1 MDRGR
6 TFWERLADDVD
17 LASEPLPGQ
26 PIVELAGER
35 RVLIENHLGVKAY
48 SRESILVK
56 VKFGCICVCG
66 SGLELTRMTREQLL
80 IRGKRKI
87 TLTEEGMILRKRA
100 EEIMEL
106 VRKAESEIALS
117 DEYVAGDITVG
128 AAETDGV
135 RFLVQRAQA
144 HPDIF
149 DVE

>member
-80 IRGKRKI
+80 IRGKI
-87 TLTEEGMILRKRA
+87 DS
-100 EEIMEL
+100 
-106 VRKAESEIALS
+106 VAL
-117 DEYVAGDITVG
+117 
-128 AAETDGV
+128 
-135 RFLVQRAQA
+135 QRRG
-144 HPDIF
+144 
-149 DVE
+149 

>member
-66 SGLELTRMTREQLL
+66 SGLELTRMAREQLL
-80 IRGKRKI
+80 IRGKI
-87 TLTEEGMILRKRA
+87 DS
-100 EEIMEL
+100 
-106 VRKAESEIALS
+106 VAL
-117 DEYVAGDITVG
+117 
-128 AAETDGV
+128 
-135 RFLVQRAQA
+135 QRRG
-144 HPDIF
+144 
-149 DVE
+149 

>member
-56 VKFGCICVCG
+56 VKFGCIWVCG
-66 SGLELTRMTREQLL
+66 SGLELARMTREQLL
-80 IRGKRKI
+80 IRGKI
-87 TLTEEGMILRKRA
+87 DS
-100 EEIMEL
+100 
-106 VRKAESEIALS
+106 VAL
-117 DEYVAGDITVG
+117 
-128 AAETDGV
+128 
-135 RFLVQRAQA
+135 QRRG
-144 HPDIF
+144 
-149 DVE
+149 

>member
-26 PIVELAGER
+26 PIIELAGER

-80 IRGKRKI
+80 IRGKI
-87 TLTEEGMILRKRA
+87 DS
-100 EEIMEL
+100 
-106 VRKAESEIALS
+106 VAL
-117 DEYVAGDITVG
+117 
-128 AAETDGV
+128 
-135 RFLVQRAQA
+135 QRRG
-144 HPDIF
+144 
-149 DVE
+149 

>member
-17 LASEPLPGQ
+17 LASEPLPG
-26 PIVELAGER
+26 PPLVALAGER

-80 IRGKRKI
+80 IRGKI
-87 TLTEEGMILRKRA
+87 DS
-100 EEIMEL
+100 
-106 VRKAESEIALS
+106 VAL
-117 DEYVAGDITVG
+117 
-128 AAETDGV
+128 
-135 RFLVQRAQA
+135 QRRG
-144 HPDIF
+144 
-149 DVE
+149 

>member
-35 RVLIENHLGVKAY
+35 RVLIENHLCVKAY

-66 SGLELTRMTREQLL
+66 SGLELARMTREQLL
-80 IRGKRKI
+80 IRGKI
-87 TLTEEGMILRKRA
+87 DS
-100 EEIMEL
+100 
-106 VRKAESEIALS
+106 VAL
-117 DEYVAGDITVG
+117 
-128 AAETDGV
+128 
-135 RFLVQRAQA
+135 QRRG
-144 HPDIF
+144 
-149 DVE
+149 

>member
-6 TFWERLADDVD
+6 TLWERLADDVD

-80 IRGKRKI
+80 IRGKI
-87 TLTEEGMILRKRA
+87 DS
-100 EEIMEL
+100 
-106 VRKAESEIALS
+106 VAL
-117 DEYVAGDITVG
+117 
-128 AAETDGV
+128 
-135 RFLVQRAQA
+135 QRRG
-144 HPDIF
+144 
-149 DVE
+149 